1 VASLALPPMPWHP
14 EEFLVLTAHW
24 AHAERAAL
32 RALADYQWIQGVLP
46 KEHDR
51 LARLIG
57 IAPDEFEKLW
67 PFLSTQF
74 SEVEGGLQ
82 NPQIESRRNK
92 ALRLQRSHIKG
103 ARTAHANRRAQ
114 KDAEH
119 ITQQQQTTKSAT
131 DEKDAE
137 NVVTIAAPSSSSLR
151 DLSLS
156 SSEESVPRGA
166 PSPTQAWR
174 NNPGL
179 NVEAFEAYLDHL
191 EVLLKRGSI
200 RSRLPPHSQFE
211 QARWLA
217 VQGPPAMQFEIVRAA
232 IRNGWKML
240 QPQATR
246 AAPSSR
252 KPSFDELHSN
262 AEKR

>member
-1 VASLALPPMPWHP
+1 
-14 EEFLVLTAHW
+14 LVLTAHW

-57 IAPDEFEKLW
+57 IAPDEFETLW

-74 SEVEGGLQ
+74 CEVEGGLQ
-82 NPQIESRRNK
+82 NPQIEARRNK
-92 ALRLQRSHIKG
+92 ALRLQRSHVKG

-114 KDAEH
+114 IDAEH
-119 ITQQQQTTKSAT
+119 NTQQQVTAKSVSDERQAANEVTTS
-131 DEKDAE
+131 
-137 NVVTIAAPSSSSLR
+137 APSSSSLR

-166 PSPTQAWR
+166 QPQTQPWR

-179 NVEAFEAYLDHL
+179 NVEAFEAYLEHL

-217 VQGPPAMQFEIVRAA
+217 VQGPPAMQLEIVRAA

-240 QPQATR
+240 QPQSATR
-246 AAPSSR
+246 PAAGSR
-252 KPSFDELHSN
+252 KPSFDELHSG